1 MIATRWNATRFV
13 LKHLAASAVV
23 VTGSGA
29 LTAASW
35 LATYLWTA
43 MINSGSGSEPSVTFV
58 SAVIGA
64 LGSGII
70 SAALVFLP
78 ATTLAEVIAAR
89 ARLGIWRQL
98 PIAAITVVGI
108 AIGAAV
114 LAVLTNQSAAGLAL
128 GLAVTATAWL
138 LAGVIV
144 YWWVLQST
152 DWLLRSVV
160 RAAGRLLPSRFGAL
174 ARAQES
180 AMLLAPR
187 SRARFQVK
195 EHFTFE
201 DGATSVLVLS
211 GSVIEGEVRSGMRA
225 CTTVD
230 ARELSARIQSV
241 ESSGLIGDRPSQV
254 GLLLPLNETEMHVWQ
269 AAAREGSVVR
279 IE

>member
-23 VTGSGA
+23 VAGSGA
-29 LTAASW
+29 LAAASW

-43 MINSGSGSEPSVTFV
+43 MTNSGSEPSVTFA

-64 LGSGII
+64 LGGGII

-78 ATTLAEVIAAR
+78 ATALAEVIAAR
-89 ARLGIWRQL
+89 TRLGIWRQL
-98 PIAAITVVGI
+98 PIAALTVAGI
-108 AIGAAV
+108 ALGAAV
-114 LAVLTNQSAAGLAL
+114 FAALTNQPVIVPAL
-128 GLAVTATAWL
+128 GVALTATAWL
-138 LAGVIV
+138 LAGVVV

-152 DWLLRSVV
+152 DWLLRAGV

-180 AMLLAPR
+180 ATLLAPR
-187 SRARFQVK
+187 SRARFRVK

-225 CTTVD
+225 CTTIN

-254 GLLLPLNETEMHVWQ
+254 GLLLPMNDAEMHVWQ

>member
-1 MIATRWNATRFV
+1 MIATRWNVTRFV

-29 LTAASW
+29 LAAASW

-43 MINSGSGSEPSVTFV
+43 MTNSGSEPSVTFA
-58 SAVIGA
+58 SAVTGA
-64 LGSGII
+64 LGAGII
-70 SAALVFLP
+70 SAAFVFLP
-78 ATTLAEVIAAR
+78 ATALAEVIAAR

-98 PIAAITVVGI
+98 AIAALTVVGI
-108 AIGAAV
+108 TLGAA
-114 LAVLTNQSAAGLAL
+114 LFTALTNQPVFVPAPGVVL
-128 GLAVTATAWL
+128 TTTAWL
-138 LAGVIV
+138 LAGVVV
-144 YWWVLQST
+144 YFWILQSA
-152 DWLLRSVV
+152 DWLLRAGV
-160 RAAGRLLPSRFGAL
+160 RAAGWLIPSRFGAL

-180 AMLLAPR
+180 ARFLAPR
-187 SRARFQVK
+187 SRARFRVK

-225 CTTVD
+225 CTTIN

-241 ESSGLIGDRPSQV
+241 ESSGMIGDRPSQV
-254 GLLLPLNETEMHVWQ
+254 GLLLPLNEAEMRVWQ

>member
-1 MIATRWNATRFV
+1 MPIALSQWNVTRFV
-13 LKHLAASAVV
+13 VKHLAASAVV
-23 VTGSGA
+23 VAGSGA
-29 LTAASW
+29 LASISW

-43 MINSGSGSEPSVTFV
+43 MTNSGGEPSVTFAA
-58 SAVIGA
+58 AVIGA
-64 LGSGII
+64 LGSATV

-78 ATTLAEVIAAR
+78 STALAEVIAAR
-89 ARLGIWRQL
+89 ARLGVWRQL
-98 PIAAITVVGI
+98 PIAILTAI
-108 AIGAAV
+108 AIGIGATV
-114 LAVLTNQSAAGLAL
+114 FT
-128 GLAVTATAWL
+128 AVTNPPASGLTLSLATTATLWL
-138 LAGVIV
+138 LAGVVV

-152 DWLLRSVV
+152 DWLLRAGV
-160 RAAGRLLPSRFGAL
+160 RAAGWLLPARFGAL

-180 AMLLAPR
+180 GTFLMSR
-187 SRARFQVK
+187 SRARFRVK

-211 GSVIEGEVRSGMRA
+211 GSVIEGDVRSGMRA
-225 CTTVD
+225 CTTVN

-254 GLLLPLNETEMHVWQ
+254 GLLLPLNEAEMRVWQ

>member
-29 LTAASW
+29 LSAASW
-35 LATYLWTA
+35 LVTYVWTA
-43 MINSGSGSEPSVTFV
+43 MTNSGSEPAVTFA
-58 SAVIGA
+58 SAVTGA
-64 LGSGII
+64 FGAGII

-78 ATTLAEVIAAR
+78 ATTLAEMIAAR
-89 ARLGIWRQL
+89 SRLGLWRQL
-98 PIAAITVVGI
+98 QVAALTVVGI
-108 AIGAAV
+108 GIGSAL
-114 LAVLTNQSAAGLAL
+114 LAVLTTQSASAPAL
-128 GLAVTATAWL
+128 RLGITTTAWL
-138 LAGVIV
+138 LGGVVV

-152 DWLLRSVV
+152 DWLLRAGV
-160 RAAGRLLPSRFGAL
+160 RAAGWLLPSRFGAL

-180 AMLLAPR
+180 AALLTPR
-187 SRARFQVK
+187 SRARFRVK
-195 EHFTFE
+195 EDFTFE

-211 GSVIEGEVRSGMRA
+211 GDVIEGEVRSGMRA

-230 ARELSARIQSV
+230 GREVSARIQSV

-254 GLLLPLNETEMHVWQ
+254 GLLLPLNEAEMRVWQ
-269 AAAREGSVVR
+269 AAARQGSEVR

>member
-29 LTAASW
+29 LAAASW

-43 MINSGSGSEPSVTFV
+43 MTNGGSEPSVTFA
-58 SAVIGA
+58 SAVTGA
-64 LGSGII
+64 LGAGII

-78 ATTLAEVIAAR
+78 ATALAEVIAAR
-89 ARLGIWRQL
+89 TRLGIWRQL
-98 PIAAITVVGI
+98 PIAALTVAGT
-108 AIGAAV
+108 ALGAGAV
-114 LAVLTNQSAAGLAL
+114 AVLTNQPVLVPAL
-128 GLAVTATAWL
+128 GVALTATAWL
-138 LAGVIV
+138 LAGVVV

-152 DWLLRSVV
+152 DWLLRAGV
-160 RAAGRLLPSRFGAL
+160 RAAGWLLPSRFGAL

-180 AMLLAPR
+180 GIFLVPR
-187 SRARFQVK
+187 SRARFRVK

-211 GSVIEGEVRSGMRA
+211 GSVIEGEVRSGMRV
-225 CTTVD
+225 CTTVN

-241 ESSGLIGDRPSQV
+241 ESSGLIGDQPSQV
-254 GLLLPLNETEMHVWQ
+254 GLLLPLNDAEMRVWQ
-269 AAAREGSVVR
+269 AAARHGSEVR